1 MAINSEWILPIITVR
16 HPYTW
21 FKSMC
26 KNPYTAKWRHRKND
40 PSDCPAIK
48 GPLGDWNGVSVHYG
62 GGDDNHKSIA
72 HLWNDWYSFYIK
84 EASYPWLAIRMEDLV
99 FYPKETIR
107 AVCECAGGEIRK
119 DQDFKFIVESA
130 KADSPGHDPSTGIY
144 AAWIKY
150 SKRPEPMFGF
160 SETQYEAAI
169 EALDSDLM
177 SAFGYHH
184 PRPN

>member
-1 MAINSEWILPIITVR
+1 MR
-16 HPYTW
+16 
-21 FKSMC
+21 
-26 KNPYTAKWRHRKND
+26 
-40 PSDCPAIK
+40 
-48 GPLGDWNGVSVHYG
+48 
-62 GGDDNHKSIA
+62 
-72 HLWNDWYSFYIK
+72 
-84 EASYPWLAIRMEDLV
+84 
-99 FYPKETIR
+99 
-107 AVCECAGGEIRK
+107 GEIRK